1 MIVYNVT
8 VIVDPSIHAEWL
20 DWMKEVH
27 LPEVLATG
35 RFNNCNMFK
44 INPQNTDEDQ
54 TYSIQYQADTMEDF
68 EKYVANEA
76 EGLKKKTAEK
86 YGEKVLAYRTIL
98 EHVLTLAP

>member
-8 VIVDPSIHAEWL
+8 VIVEPNVHDEWFI
-20 DWMKEVH
+20 WMKEVH

-44 INPQNTDEDQ
+44 INPQNAEDEA
-54 TYSIQYQADTMEDF
+54 TYSIQYQADSM
-68 EKYVANEA
+68 EKYEEYIANEA
-76 EGLKKKTAEK
+76 EDLKKKTTQK

-98 EHVLTLAP
+98 EHVITLFP

>member
-8 VIVDPSIHAEWL
+8 VIVEPSIHAEWL

-44 INPQNTDEDQ
+44 INPQNTDEDP
-54 TYSIQYQADTMEDF
+54 TYSIQYQAESI
-68 EKYVANEA
+68 EKQI
-76 EGLKKKTAEK
+76 
-86 YGEKVLAYRTIL
+86 R
-98 EHVLTLAP
+98 